1 MSLQRNKSN
10 QSQGIQKHSSSV
22 NETTGDTSNKFI
34 DRNSMSAP
42 CRRQSAE
49 GRENPSF
56 QEVVLE
62 SSRFKIPASFL
73 VPVTPPT
80 IPDSPPIAT
89 LSSTFASA
97 NQSECEKESPSGSKG
112 SSGVFCRICH
122 DGDLD
127 GDKLISPCSCSGSVG
142 LIHKTCIEKWL
153 STVNQDTCEICKQ
166 KFLVSR
172 KSKPFTSWLMTPAVG
187 DDQRN
192 LLGDTVCFLLLTPLT
207 TISAYLCASGAVFYM
222 QVRTCL
228 PCLASIMLL
237 KLKYF

>member
-1 MSLQRNKSN
+1 MSLQTNKSH
-10 QSQGIQKHSSSV
+10 QSHGIQKQSLSL
-22 NETTGDTSNKFI
+22 NETTGDASNTFT

-56 QEVVLE
+56 QDVALD
-62 SSRFKIPASFL
+62 SSRFQIPASFL

-80 IPDSPPIAT
+80 LPDSPPIAT
-89 LSSTFASA
+89 LSSTVASA
-97 NQSECEKESPSGSKG
+97 NQSECEKESSYGSKG

-142 LIHKTCIEKWL
+142 LIHRTCIEKWL

-166 KFLVSR
+166 KFLVTRQSR
-172 KSKPFTSWLMTPAVG
+172 PFSSWLMTPAVG

-207 TISAYLCASGAVFYM
+207 SISAYLCASGAVFYM

-228 PCLASIMLL
+228 TSSIIFL
-237 KLKYF
+237 KLLYF